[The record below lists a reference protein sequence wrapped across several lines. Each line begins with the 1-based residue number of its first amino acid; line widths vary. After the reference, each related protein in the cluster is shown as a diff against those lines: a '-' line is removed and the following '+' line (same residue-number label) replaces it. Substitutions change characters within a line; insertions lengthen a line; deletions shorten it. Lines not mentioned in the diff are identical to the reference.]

1 MALMKAKQFLP
12 SFVNANRSLTLAG
25 LAATL
30 IIVGSDGAAAT
41 LSDMLE
47 QGIYSEETKGDI
59 DGAIRIYQEIV
70 ADNKA
75 GQTVAAQAQ
84 YRLAVCLHKKRD
96 HAGATAAFEKL
107 IKDYPD
113 EKELVAA
120 ARQYLPSE
128 PQFLPEPWTDGEEMR
143 MVFKFQS
150 GFVVG
155 ASSFTVHAGE
165 ANGRKTW
172 TVRSR
177 TFAGAQALSRV
188 EVDAE
193 TFKPIHSFWKHSLI
207 GEADATYLPAA
218 AELKVKGKDETKKL
232 NLDGTVYDNE
242 QAIQLMRRLPYAEGY
257 KTSLKF
263 LTSLGGMVIPVEL
276 EMAKRETLDVPAGK
290 FDCFRVEMNIGQ
302 TFWYSA
308 DAHRY
313 LVKLEVG
320 GAIAELSEVR
330 QRRSGEPESLEDA
343 KLGFSLTGPE
353 DWMFFQRE
361 DRDTKNKTQV
371 MILDPDATA
380 LSRLAVE
387 TRDTLKT
394 EEKQSSRAW
403 AEAEIEDFARQ
414 LKDFQVRADSWKE
427 RTIAGEAG
435 VSFIADCTEGKSKQL
450 IYAVYALGDPTC
462 AVFVVKLDPQGFDAF
477 KPKIDAVIDS
487 FRTK

>member
-1 MALMKAKQFLP
+1 MKAKQFLP
-12 SFVNANRSLTLAG
+12 SFVKASRNAARAG

-30 IIVGSDGAAAT
+30 IIAGSDGAAAT
-41 LSDMLE
+41 LSDLLE
-47 QGIYSEETKGDI
+47 QGIYSEETKGDL

-128 PQFLPEPWTDGEEMR
+128 PQFLPVPWTDGEEMR
-143 MVFKFQS
+143 MIFKFQS

-155 ASSFTVHAGE
+155 ACSYTVNMAE
-165 ANGRKTW
+165 ANGRKGW
-172 TVRSR
+172 SVRTR
-177 TFAGAQALSRV
+177 TFAGAQAVSRV

-193 TFKPIHSFWKHSLI
+193 SFKPIHSFWKHTLI
-207 GEADATYLPAA
+207 GEADATYLPDA
-218 AELKVKGKDETKKL
+218 AELKVKGKDETKRI
-232 NLDGTVYDNE
+232 NLEGTVYDNE
-242 QAIQLMRRLPYAEGY
+242 QAIQLMRRLPYADGY
-257 KTSLKF
+257 KTSLRF
-263 LTSLGGMVIPVEL
+263 LSSLSGMVVPVEL
-276 EMAKRETLDVPAGK
+276 EVAKRETLEVPAGK
-290 FDCFRVEMNIGQ
+290 FDCFRVELNIGQ

-320 GAIAELSEVR
+320 GAIAELTEVR
-330 QRRSGEPESLEDA
+330 RRKSGEPAALHDE
-343 KLGFSLTGPE
+343 KLGFSLTAPE

-361 DRDTKNKTQV
+361 NRETKNKTQV
-371 MILDPDATA
+371 IILDPEATA

-387 TRDTLKT
+387 TADTLKP
-394 EEKQSSRAW
+394 EAKKSSRAW
-403 AEAEIEDFARQ
+403 ADVEIEDFARQ
-414 LKDFQVRADSWKE
+414 LKDFQIRPDSWKE
-427 RTIAGEAG
+427 RTIAGQAG
-435 VSFIADCTEGKSKQL
+435 VSFIADCTEGKGKQL
-450 IYAVYALGDPTC
+450 IYATYALGDPAC
-462 AVFVVKLDPQGFDAF
+462 VVFVVKMDPQDFDAF

-487 FRTK
+487 YKTK